1 MTRRRLLSGALL
13 AAALILGGLSAL
25 TGPAGVEARTIRPAP
40 LLAEPFLPVG
50 IGPGIEVGRLT
61 VYPVL
66 ARGKVRPL
74 DVLTLDQAM
83 TSGQLVITENK
94 RARVRSL
101 TATNKSDKPVF
112 IMAGEMI
119 VGARQDRMVGKD
131 ILIPPRTTLDI
142 PVYCVE
148 KRRWRHVSRKF
159 STMVQAAPQ
168 KVRSLAYARASQG
181 RVWEDVDRVNRRV
194 GAAPRTAA
202 LQAAYQ
208 DPKVKAKIKQYQG
221 RLGLLPRKYP
231 HQVGVVIAVKGRFL
245 AADIFG
251 NPALFARMWPKLVKS
266 YALDAV
272 SGSAQ
277 GPELADPQAVA
288 KLLYGLDR
296 SWFSIIKGVGL
307 GWNREARQGNLG
319 AHALF
324 ALKTVVHLAAF
335 PQLKV
340 VPVSGYRPGR
350 IVPRSI
356 LNRYQQRQR

>member
-1 MTRRRLLSGALL
+1 MTRRRFVSWALVL
-13 AAALILGGLSAL
+13 AAGVLAGLSAL
-25 TGPAGVEARTIRPAP
+25 TGPSGVEARTVRPAP

-50 IGPGIEVGRLT
+50 VGPAIEVGRLT
-61 VYPVL
+61 VYPIL
-66 ARGKVRPL
+66 ARGKTRPL
-74 DVLTLDQAM
+74 DILTLDQAM
-83 TSGQLVITENK
+83 SRGQLVITENK

-101 TATNKSDKPVF
+101 TAVNKSDKPVF

-119 VGARQDRMVGKD
+119 VGARQDRMVGRD
-131 ILIPPRTTLDI
+131 ILIPPRTTIDI

-181 RVWEDVDRVNRRV
+181 RVWENVDQVNRRV

-202 LQAAYQ
+202 LRAAFQ
-208 DPKVKAKIKQYQG
+208 DPKVRARIKQYQG
-221 RLGLLPRKYP
+221 HLNRLPRKYP
-231 HQVGVVIAVKGRFL
+231 NQVGVIVAVKGRFL

-251 NPALFARMWPKLVKS
+251 NPTLFGRMWPKLVKS

-272 SGSAQ
+272 GGSAQ
-277 GPELADPQAVA
+277 GPELTDPRAA
-288 KLLYGLDR
+288 AGLLHGLDR
-296 SWFSIIKGVGL
+296 SWFSIVKGVGL
-307 GWNREARQGNLG
+307 GWNREARKGNLG
-319 AHALF
+319 AQALF

-335 PQLKV
+335 LRVKV

-350 IVPRSI
+350 IVPRHI